1 MIMINKK
8 RITLIIMV
16 LFVSIAS
23 YTVTVKKN
31 DLVTTS
37 SLPVTNKVIVL
48 DAGHGQPDEGDCL
61 LKLIP

>member
-8 RITLIIMV
+8 RISLIMIM
-16 LFVSIAS
+16 LFVSIAT

-31 DLVTTS
+31 DVVTTS

-48 DAGHGQPDEGDCL
+48 DARAWTARFRSF
-61 LKLIP
+61 